1 MPYFSFSLRKKIINQ
16 SLFNLDESEEITNNK
31 IYYSKNT
38 KLWKM
43 LNKAQ
48 NFNIVNFVKFEE
60 RIKLS
65 SVSKKVLFCLPPNI
79 GMGDAIEYGQAID
92 NIIKS
97 RLFSDVGIA
106 FIGKFY
112 EIYSKYFN
120 FKFIYKEII
129 SIEEMQKFDSIFHLT
144 LEIKNLHFQ
153 KYIRSNIESEILNF
167 FKIKKPK
174 YKYNINENKKKIK
187 KINIFPISQSPL
199 RSMSVNI
206 LNQLIYKFKND
217 YKIEILL
224 DETSLISK
232 YIEDKIIGDN
242 FSIVKPN
249 NSFKV
254 ANIVKN
260 IEYGIFM
267 DSGPLHLAKILNK
280 KGIII
285 ISTVNKKILLND
297 FNSISVFENNYKSK
311 YCTAPCGLTNIF
323 NYNNKSGCY
332 DSLKIAFEDLMKL
345 KNNNSLQRGQVKN
358 SYIDFI
364 KKPVACLN
372 NINIDKL
379 IHEIKKGMKIR

>member
-1 MPYFSFSLRKKIINQ
+1 MPV
-16 SLFNLDESEEITNNK
+16 NLKTLCNK
-31 IYYSKNT
+31 
-38 KLWKM
+38 
-43 LNKAQ
+43 
-48 NFNIVNFVKFEE
+48 VE
-60 RIKLS
+60 
-65 SVSKKVLFCLPPNI
+65 
-79 GMGDAIEYGQAID
+79 
-92 NIIKS
+92 
-97 RLFSDVGIA
+97 
-106 FIGKFY
+106 
-112 EIYSKYFN
+112 
-120 FKFIYKEII
+120 
-129 SIEEMQKFDSIFHLT
+129 
-144 LEIKNLHFQ
+144 
-153 KYIRSNIESEILNF
+153 
-167 FKIKKPK
+167 
-174 YKYNINENKKKIK
+174 
-187 KINIFPISQSPL
+187 
-199 RSMSVNI
+199 
-206 LNQLIYKFKND
+206 
-217 YKIEILL
+217 
-224 DETSLISK
+224 
-232 YIEDKIIGDN
+232 
-242 FSIVKPN
+242 
-249 NSFKV
+249 
-254 ANIVKN
+254 N

>member
-1 MPYFSFSLRKKIINQ
+1 MPYFSFSLKKNFLKNNDLPIEDIDN
-16 SLFNLDESEEITNNK
+16 IVNNK
-31 IYYSKNT
+31 IYFSKNT
-38 KLWKM
+38 YLWKS
-43 LNKAQ
+43 LNKNKNRKYT
-48 NFNIVNFVKFEE
+48 NFFKYEK
-60 RIKLS
+60 R
-65 SVSKKVLFCLPPNI
+65 KKINKIGKKILFCLPPSI
-79 GMGDAIEYGQAID
+79 GLGDAVEYSLAI
-92 NIIKS
+92 KAVS
-97 RLFSDVGIA
+97 VAKKFDVVAVAYVGRYKYI
-106 FIGKFY
+106 F
-112 EIYSKYFN
+112 SKYFDLN
-120 FKFIYKEII
+120 NIYKDLVDANEFKF
-129 SIEEMQKFDSIFHLT
+129 FDSIFHIT
-144 LEIKNLHFQ
+144 LEIKAFLNQ
-153 KYIRSNIESEILNF
+153 KYLREDIETSLNSFFNVIRYRKKNTEKKNI
-167 FKIKKPK
+167 
-174 YKYNINENKKKIK
+174 IK
-187 KINIFPISQSPL
+187 KITIFPISQSPL
-199 RSMSVNI
+199 RSMPI
-206 LNQLIYKFKND
+206 ETLNQIIDKLVQDF
-217 YKIEILL
+217 KIEVVL
-224 DETSLISK
+224 DNNSLISNFIK
-232 YIEDKIIGDN
+232 KKIINKNIEQSMPVDLKTLCN
-242 FSIVKPN
+242 
-249 NSFKV
+249 KV
-254 ANIVKN
+254 EN